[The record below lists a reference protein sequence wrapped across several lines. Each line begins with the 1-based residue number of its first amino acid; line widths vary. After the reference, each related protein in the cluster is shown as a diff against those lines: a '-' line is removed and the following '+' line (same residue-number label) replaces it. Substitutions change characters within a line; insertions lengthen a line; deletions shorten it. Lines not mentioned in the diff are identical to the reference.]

1 MSNGRLYFDPHGYFF
16 VRLLAEASRRRL
28 QQFNEGFD
36 EGLIPVRGPFPPANR
51 KRASS
56 DQRLFSGTLRCHLYC
71 ITPVH
76 IGSGSYRYDESAQG
90 KVIADIV
97 RDSED
102 HPVIPGSSLKGSFR
116 AIAEAVSK
124 SCVLFADV
132 GKEKKEKLPGLAGFR
147 RTNALFSP
155 APNSYWKTEVEPY
168 LVPADRDI
176 QVKIEIP
183 KDLNHEE
190 CRADKGL
197 CPCCAIFG
205 KLGKYSKFSYR
216 GRVAFTGARQIG
228 KIAPAGGFQ
237 PPQVVTIPARH
248 SPQPHRLAHKATWAD
263 GGLDGEPAENRNRR
277 GEVQVKK
284 LKIPQPLGR
293 KFYPNWDPHGH
304 FNTARYNWSQLGA
317 GMPNQQALNR
327 TFFQEMHRR
336 YGSGDR
342 PQALYDQ
349 RAFAN
354 GEPHAVIPAGS
365 ILEFTLYFES
375 LLPWELGLLL
385 FSMGVGESWLP
396 KIGGG
401 KAYGL
406 GSVLVKPC
414 AMEVLDDV
422 TGATK
427 PVTPE
432 ETKKVIAEF
441 LFHSSCHC
449 DGISDLRRGL
459 AFDLKK
465 EDLYIWR
472 PAQGRRT

>member
-327 TFFQEMHRR
+327 TFFKKCIGGTVLGIDPRR
-336 YGSGDR
+336 YMTSARSLMVSRTRLSLPAASWNSRCTLNRCCRGSWGFCSSAWGLES
-342 PQALYDQ
+342 PGCLKSA
-349 RAFAN
+349 
-354 GEPHAVIPAGS
+354 AVKRTGWAACW
-365 ILEFTLYFES
+365 LS
-375 LLPWELGLLL
+375 LAQWRFWMMSPGQPNPLLL
-385 FSMGVGESWLP
+385 RKQRKSSLSFCFIALATVTASATCGGALP
-396 KIGGG
+396 
-401 KAYGL
+401 L
-406 GSVLVKPC
+406 
-414 AMEVLDDV
+414 
-422 TGATK
+422 T
-427 PVTPE
+427 
-432 ETKKVIAEF
+432 
-441 LFHSSCHC
+441 
-449 DGISDLRRGL
+449 
-459 AFDLKK
+459 
-465 EDLYIWR
+465 
-472 PAQGRRT
+472 

>member
-1 MSNGRLYFDPHGYFF
+1 MSNRLPYFDPHGYFF
-16 VRLLAEASRRRL
+16 VRLPAEASRCRL

-36 EGLIPVRGPFPPANR
+36 EGLIPVRGPFPPPNR

-71 ITPVH
+71 VTPVH
-76 IGSGSYRYDESAQG
+76 IGSGSYRYDESAREQRK
-90 KVIADIV
+90 KVVADIV
-97 RDSED
+97 RDAEGK
-102 HPVIPGSSLKGSFR
+102 PVIPGSSLKGSFR

-132 GKEKKEKLPGLAGFR
+132 GKEERVKLPGRAGFR
-147 RTNALFSP
+147 RERALFKP
-155 APNSYWKTEVEPY
+155 EPDSYWATNVEPH
-168 LVPADRDI
+168 LVRAGRDI
-176 QVKIEIP
+176 QVKIEMP
-183 KDLNHEE
+183 GDLNHEK
-190 CRADKGL
+190 CRADKEL

-205 KLGKYSKFSYR
+205 KLGYR

-228 KIAPAGGFQ
+228 EITPAGGFQ
-237 PPQVVTIPARH
+237 VPQVVTIPARH
-248 SPQPHRLAHKATWAD
+248 SPQPHRVADKATWAD
-263 GGLDGEPAENRNRR
+263 GGLDVELTGNRNRS
-277 GEVQVKK
+277 GEVQRVK
-284 LKIPQPLGR
+284 LKIPRPLGR

-304 FNTARYNWSQLGA
+304 FNTARYNWSQLHA
-317 GMPNQQALNR
+317 GMPNRQELNR
-327 TFFQEMHRR
+327 KLFQEMHSR
-336 YGSGDR
+336 YGSGNR
-342 PQALYDQ
+342 PPALYDQ
-349 RAFAN
+349 RAFTI

-365 ILEFTLYFES
+365 ILEFTLHFEL

-422 TGATK
+422 SGATR

-441 LFHSSCHC
+441 LAHSSCHR
-449 DGISDLRRGL
+449 DGISDLRQGL
-459 AFDLKK
+459 ALDLKK

-472 PAQGRRT
+472 PAP